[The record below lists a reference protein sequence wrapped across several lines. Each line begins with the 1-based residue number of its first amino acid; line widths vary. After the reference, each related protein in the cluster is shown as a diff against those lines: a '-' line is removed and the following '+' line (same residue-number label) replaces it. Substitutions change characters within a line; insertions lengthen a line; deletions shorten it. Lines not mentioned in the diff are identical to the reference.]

1 MPRQHNPRPSIFSN
15 FMKGSSK
22 GKQPGK
28 QGAMG
33 VLGFMA
39 VAIAISGV
47 AERPAAAHL
56 PYQWLM
62 AEDLHMDVSRGTPAP
77 DTAAQK
83 RKNSSR
89 ALKSLGARKQ

>member
-56 PYQWLM
+56 PLSV
-62 AEDLHMDVSRGTPAP
+62 AHGRGSAHGRQPWNTC
-77 DTAAQK
+77 T
-83 RKNSSR
+83 
-89 ALKSLGARKQ
+89 